1 MLVVMGCGSQERAE
15 DGFPGSGAGGG
26 SAGDDAGVVSPGVVS
41 DGGPSWS
48 PFTGPDAGSDAAKP
62 PNPDAST
69 GPSTVGDASPLPPSD
84 SGSSADASAD
94 QSALAD
100 DATGPITSGD
110 SGLGTLG
117 PDASGLD
124 VDSRAAYCSGSG
136 PPVTVGDS
144 VTGVPECTGAIA
156 EWSFSHALCSCKD
169 VNVQGYLKTDSFD
182 STTGMYVAGQ
192 GVFGAAVGVNGS
204 FIVAGVPDIGGS
216 LSVGSPMGLV
226 LAGAAIVHGD
236 MEVAGNLTFAGYSQ
250 VTRDLWVN
258 GNVTSLGVLQV
269 GRNLHE
275 PVGGLTIGVVSVGG
289 TTSNTPLV
297 LPEPCA
303 CKPSEILDI
312 GAIVTQGQ
320 TQNDD
325 ADIGLAPNALD
336 AVVGA
341 ADITL
346 PCGRFYL
353 DQIGGLGAV
362 TFEVPGRTALFVGGD
377 IASAGVLDFNV
388 GPAGE
393 LDVFVAGNLIPTGA
407 TTFGNVARP
416 AAVRIYVAGSSDVV
430 LTGAGQFV
438 GNIYA
443 PNANAIL
450 TGYSDVFGSIFAGD
464 FEAPGAVFIHYDR
477 GVLDAGNECPPP
489 PPPVSSCDGGGDA
502 PTRPPCLR
510 LPTHRVRLPSTPR
523 LPRRPTMHL
532 LKGLTPLLLLFRK
545 PRRRPHRP
553 LLLRLPRRRLPRRVS
568 SVASAAPGP
577 RASTEAAGRAR
588 PTTIA
593 ARPSS
598 ATGRPAS
605 R

>member
-1 MLVVMGCGSQERAE
+1 
-15 DGFPGSGAGGG
+15 
-26 SAGDDAGVVSPGVVS
+26 
-41 DGGPSWS
+41 
-48 PFTGPDAGSDAAKP
+48 
-62 PNPDAST
+62 
-69 GPSTVGDASPLPPSD
+69 
-84 SGSSADASAD
+84 
-94 QSALAD
+94 
-100 DATGPITSGD
+100 
-110 SGLGTLG
+110 
-117 PDASGLD
+117 

-136 PPVTVGDS
+136 APVTVGDS

-192 GVFGAAVGVNGS
+192 GVYGAAVGVNGS
-204 FIVAGVPDIGGS
+204 FIIAGVPDIGGS
-216 LSVGSPMGLV
+216 LSVGSPTGLV

-312 GAIVTQGQ
+312 AAIVAQGQ
-320 TQNDD
+320 TQNDN

-416 AAVRIYVAGSSDVV
+416 AAVRIYVAGTSDVV

-443 PNANAIL
+443 PNANVIL
-450 TGYSDVFGSIFAGD
+450 TGYSDVFGSIFAGN

-477 GVLDAGNECPPP
+477 GVLDAGNECPPAP
-489 PPPVSSCDGGGDA
+489 PPLSSCDGGGCPDA
-502 PTRPPCLR
+502 
-510 LPTHRVRLPSTPR
+510 
-523 LPRRPTMHL
+523 
-532 LKGLTPLLLLFRK
+532 
-545 PRRRPHRP
+545 
-553 LLLRLPRRRLPRRVS
+553 S
-568 SVASAAPGP
+568 SVSPPADASSAPPADAAPPQTSDDASPQGP
-577 RASTEAAGRAR
+577 ADASPPVPEAAA
-588 PTTIA
+588 PPPPPPPPPP
-593 ARPSS
+593 PSCQQCGFCS
-598 ATGRPAS
+598 AGTACVNGSCGTCSTDDDCCAPLVCNGTS
-605 R
+605 CVTLIQ